1 MTAPP
6 QVLVKSPAERLVP
19 ARPLTLAGVPD
30 GAEGLVIADLARAVA
45 AGKNPPA
52 ISLAVICRDGPRMA
66 TLSRALS
73 FFAPDIEVLEFPA
86 WDCLP
91 YDRVS
96 PHPAVVAQRVMTLA
110 RLARVAGREH
120 PAVLLTTVNA
130 ALQRVPER
138 ALLAKQS
145 LSIAPGNLAPMA
157 GIIQWLELN
166 GFNRAATAR
175 EAGDYAVRGG
185 IVDLF
190 APGMDEPV
198 RLDFF
203 GDTLET
209 IRSFDP
215 DTQRTTSEL
224 RALDLVP
231 VSEFQ
236 LTSDTIRLFRTG
248 YVAQFG
254 AAGPD
259 DALYEAVSEGRRHAG
274 MEHWLP
280 LFHRQLET
288 LFDYLPATPLAL
300 EPLAEEA
307 AHERLAQIADYYQAR
322 KDALSQSAGGAPY
335 KPLPPDRLY
344 LAESEWRA
352 RLDQSPLARLTPFVA
367 PDSPGEGRGKGDRTS
382 QPVPPHSS
390 PLPTG
395 ERGHVITIGAQ
406 AGHNFAGE
414 RNTPG
419 ANVFE
424 AVVKHVGALQSAGK
438 RAVIALW
445 SEGSR
450 ERMGHVLGEH
460 GLHNLADVASWP
472 AALALPRPQVALAVL
487 GLESGFE
494 TADVALITEQDILG
508 ERLIRARRPS
518 KRAENFIAEVTSL
531 AAGDLVVHVDHG
543 IGRFAGLRAIEA
555 AGAPHDCLEIHY
567 AGGDK
572 LFLPVEN
579 IELLSRYGSEEAGAE
594 LDRLG
599 GTAWQSR
606 KARMKNRIREIAGE
620 LIKVAAERQLRE
632 APRLAV
638 GAGVYDEFCAGFP
651 YEATEDQDAA
661 IAAVLADLTSGR
673 PMDRLIC
680 GDVGF
685 GKTEVALR
693 AAFIAAMNGKQVAIV
708 VPTTLLA
715 RQHFKTF
722 GDRLRGYPVHVAQAS
737 RLVSAV
743 ELAKVKNGL
752 AEGTIDIVIGTHA
765 LLGKSIKF
773 KDLGL
778 IVVDEEQHFGV
789 AHKERLKQ
797 LRAEL
802 HVLTLT
808 ATPIPRTLQLALSG
822 VREMSIIAT
831 PPVDRLAVRTF
842 VSPFDSVT
850 VREALLRERYR
861 GGQAF
866 YICPRIEDLAEAK
879 SFLDRHVPEV
889 RVAVAHGQMPARALE
904 DVMSAFY
911 DGKFDVLLS
920 TSIVESGLDIPTANT
935 LIVHRADMFG
945 LAQVYQLRGRVGRS
959 KLRAYALLTLPAAR
973 KITPQAERRLKVLQ
987 SLDTLGAGFQLASHD
1002 LDIRGAGNLLGDEQ
1016 SGHIKEVGYELY
1028 QEMLEEAV
1036 ESMKAGITAPAPDR
1050 WSPQITIGTPV
1061 LIPED
1066 YVTDL
1071 PVRLAL
1077 YRRLAEIEDERA
1089 IEAFAAELV
1098 DRFGPLPDEVE
1109 YLLQVVAI
1117 KSLCRRA
1124 NVERIEVGPKGAV
1137 LAFRDNIFS
1146 NPEGLIAHIAK
1157 HPAGAR
1163 VRPDMKVVFFDEWE
1177 APTARLKGATEILRS
1192 LVSIAERAKAA

>member
-1 MTAPP
+1 MEAMSPPAP
-6 QVLVKSPAERLVP
+6 LITKSPAERLKP
-19 ARPLTLAGVPD
+19 GRPLTLAGVPD
-30 GAEGLVIADLARAVA
+30 GAEGLVIADLARAIA
-45 AGKNPPA
+45 AAKNPPA
-52 ISLAVICRDGPRMA
+52 ISLAVVCRDGPRMA
-66 TLSRALS
+66 AASRALS

-96 PHPAVVAQRVMTLA
+96 PHSAVVAQRVMTLA
-110 RLARVAGREH
+110 RLSRTIGRQH

-130 ALQRVPER
+130 VLQRVPER
-138 ALLAKQS
+138 AVVAKQS
-145 LSIAPGNLAPMA
+145 LSVAPGNISPMA
-157 GIIQWLELN
+157 NIIQWLELN
-166 GFNRAATAR
+166 GFNRAATVR

-190 APGMDEPV
+190 APGMDAPV

-203 GDTLET
+203 GDTLES

-215 DTQRTTSEL
+215 ETQRTTSEL

-231 VSEFQ
+231 VAEFA
-236 LTSDTIRLFRTG
+236 LTSDTIRAFRTG
-248 YVAQFG
+248 YVAEFG
-254 AAGPD
+254 AAAPD

-280 LFHRQLET
+280 LFHRRLET
-288 LFDYLPATPLAL
+288 LFEYLPATPLAV

-322 KDALSQSAGGAPY
+322 KDALGKDGGGAPY

-344 LAESEWRA
+344 LAEGEWRE
-352 RLDQSPLARLTPFVA
+352 RLEVSPLAKLTPFTA
-367 PDSPGEGRGKGDRTS
+367 PEQASEPGGA
-382 QPVPPHSS
+382 QPGQSADN
-390 PLPTG
+390 
-395 ERGHVITIGAQ
+395 VIAIGAH
-406 AGHNFAGE
+406 AGRNFTSE
-414 RNTPG
+414 RATPG

-438 RAVIALW
+438 RPVIALW

-450 ERMGHVLGEH
+450 ERMGHVLAEH
-460 GLHNLADVASWP
+460 GLHNLAPAASWP
-472 AALALPRPQVALAVL
+472 EALLLPRPQIALAVL

-518 KRAENFIAEVTSL
+518 KRGENFIAEVTSL

-579 IELLSRYGSEEAGAE
+579 IELLSRYGSDQAGAE

-620 LIKVAAERQLRE
+620 LIKVAAERQLHE

-638 GAGVYDEFCAGFP
+638 AAGLYDEFCAGFP
-651 YEATEDQDAA
+651 YEETEDQEAA
-661 IAAVLADLTSGR
+661 ITTVLADLDSGR

-693 AAFIAAMNGKQVAIV
+693 AAFIAAMNGKQVAVV

-722 GDRLRGYPVHVAQAS
+722 GERLRGYPVQLAQAS
-737 RLVSAV
+737 RLVSAT
-743 ELAKVKNGL
+743 ELAKVKKGV

-765 LLGKSIKF
+765 LLGKNIKF

-797 LRAEL
+797 LRAEV

-842 VSPFDSVT
+842 VSPFDPIT

-866 YICPRIEDLAEAK
+866 YICPRIEDLGEAK
-879 SFLDRHVPEV
+879 AFLDKHVPEV
-889 RVAVAHGQMPARALE
+889 RVAVAHGQMPARVLE

-911 DGKFDVLLS
+911 DGKFDLLLS
-920 TSIVESGLDIPTANT
+920 TTIVESGLDIPTANT
-935 LIVHRADMFG
+935 LIVNRADMFG
-945 LAQVYQLRGRVGRS
+945 LAQIYQLRGRVGRS

-1016 SGHIKEVGYELY
+1016 SGHIKEVGFELY
-1028 QEMLEEAV
+1028 QQMLEEAV
-1036 ESMKAGITAPAPDR
+1036 ISMKAGITAPAPDR

-1077 YRRLAEIEDERA
+1077 YRRLAEIEDDRA

-1137 LAFRDNIFS
+1137 LALRDNVFN
-1146 NPEGLIAHIAK
+1146 NPDGLIAYIAK

-1163 VRPDMKVVFFDEWE
+1163 VRPDMKVVLFDEWDTPPE
-1177 APTARLKGATEILRS
+1177 RLKGATEILRS
-1192 LVSIAERAKAA
+1192 LVAIAERAKAA

>member
-1 MTAPP
+1 MTAHTRL
-6 QVLVKSPAERLVP
+6 QAQSPARRLAP
-19 ARPLTLAGVPD
+19 GRPLTLAGIAD
-30 GAEGLVIADLARAVA
+30 GAEGLVIADLARAIA
-45 AGKNPPA
+45 AGARPPA
-52 ISLAVICRDGPRMA
+52 ISTAVICRDGPRMA
-66 TLSRALS
+66 MLARALG
-73 FFAPDIEVLEFPA
+73 FFAPDIEVLQFPA

-96 PHPAVVAQRVMTLA
+96 PHSAFVAQRMITLA
-110 RLARVAGREH
+110 RLARVKGRDH

-130 ALQRVPER
+130 VLQRLPAREVVAR
-138 ALLAKQS
+138 QS
-145 LSIAPGNLAPMA
+145 LSAAPGNVLPMS
-157 GIIQWLELN
+157 GIIAWLELN
-166 GFNRAATAR
+166 GFNRAATVR

-185 IVDLF
+185 IIDLF
-190 APGMDEPV
+190 APGMDAPV

-203 GDTLET
+203 GDALES

-215 DTQRTTSEL
+215 ESQRTTAEL

-231 VSEFQ
+231 MSEFQ

-248 YVAQFG
+248 YVAAFG

-259 DALYEAVSEGRRHAG
+259 DVLYEAVSEGRRYAG

-280 LFHRQLET
+280 LFHPRLET
-288 LFDYLPATPLAL
+288 LFDYLDTTPLAV

-307 AHERLAQIADYYQAR
+307 ANERLAQIADYYQAR
-322 KDALSQSAGGAPY
+322 KDTMDQAGGGAPY

-344 LAESEWRA
+344 LADAEWRE
-352 RLDQSPLARLTPFVA
+352 RLDSAPLARLTPFAA
-367 PDSPGEGRGKGDRTS
+367 PESAADTLDIGTHAGRNFTA
-382 QPVPPHSS
+382 
-390 PLPTG
+390 
-395 ERGHVITIGAQ
+395 ERA
-406 AGHNFAGE
+406 
-414 RNTPG
+414 TPDT
-419 ANVFE
+419 NVFE
-424 AVVKHVGALQSAGK
+424 AVTKHVQGLQAAGK
-438 RAVIALW
+438 RALVALW

-450 ERMGHVLGEH
+450 ERMAHVLAEH
-460 GLHNLADVASWP
+460 GLVNLKPVASWP
-472 AALALPRPQVALAVL
+472 EALARPRHEVALAVL

-494 TADVALITEQDILG
+494 TADVALITEEDILG
-508 ERLIRARRPS
+508 ERLVRGRRQS

-543 IGRFAGLRAIEA
+543 IGRFHGLRAIEA

-579 IELLSRYGSEEAGAE
+579 IELLSRYGSEGANVE

-599 GTAWQSR
+599 SGAWQAR
-606 KARMKNRIREIAGE
+606 KSRMKNRIREIAGE
-620 LIKVAAERQLRE
+620 LIKIAAERQLRE
-632 APRLAV
+632 APLLAV
-638 GAGVYDEFCAGFP
+638 ASGLYDEFCAGFP
-651 YEATEDQDAA
+651 YEETEDQQAA
-661 IAAVLADLTSGR
+661 IDAVLKELGAGR
-673 PMDRLIC
+673 PMDRLVC

-693 AAFIAAMNGKQVAIV
+693 AAFIAAMNGKQVAVV

-715 RQHFKTF
+715 RQHTKTLT
-722 GDRLRGYPVHVAQAS
+722 DRLKGYPVNIAQAS
-737 RLVSAV
+737 RLVSAK
-743 ELAKVKNGL
+743 ELARVKKGI
-752 AEGTIDIVIGTHA
+752 AEGGIDIVVGTHA
-765 LLGKSIKF
+765 LLGKAIKF

-797 LRAEL
+797 LRAEV

-831 PPVDRLAVRTF
+831 PPIDRLAVRTF
-842 VSPFDSVT
+842 VSPFDPVV

-866 YICPRIEDLAEAK
+866 YVCPHIEDLADAK
-879 SFLDRHVPEV
+879 AFLDKTVPEV
-889 RVAVAHGQMPARALE
+889 RVAVAHGQMPSTVLE
-904 DVMSAFY
+904 DIMAAFY

-920 TSIVESGLDIPTANT
+920 TTIIESGLDIPTANT

-945 LAQVYQLRGRVGRS
+945 LSQIYQLRGRVGRS
-959 KLRAYALLTLPAAR
+959 KLRAYALLTLPANR

-1002 LDIRGAGNLLGDEQ
+1002 LDIRGAGNLLGSEQ

-1028 QEMLEEAV
+1028 QQMLEEAV
-1036 ESMKAGITAPAPDR
+1036 QSLKAGISEPVADR
-1050 WSPQITIGTPV
+1050 WSPQITIGTAV

-1077 YRRLAEIEDERA
+1077 YRRLAEIETDRD
-1089 IEAFAAELV
+1089 IEGFGAELV

-1109 YLLQVVAI
+1109 YLLQIVAI

-1124 NVERIEVGPKGAV
+1124 NVEKIEVGPKGAV
-1137 LAFRDNIFS
+1137 LAFRDNTFA
-1146 NPEGLIAHIAK
+1146 NPEGLLAYIAK
-1157 HPAGAR
+1157 HPVGAR
-1163 VRPDMKVVFFDEWE
+1163 VRPDMKVVFFDEWDSADE
-1177 APTARLKGATEILRS
+1177 RLKGATQILRT
-1192 LVSIAERAKAA
+1192 LAGIAEKGAKAA